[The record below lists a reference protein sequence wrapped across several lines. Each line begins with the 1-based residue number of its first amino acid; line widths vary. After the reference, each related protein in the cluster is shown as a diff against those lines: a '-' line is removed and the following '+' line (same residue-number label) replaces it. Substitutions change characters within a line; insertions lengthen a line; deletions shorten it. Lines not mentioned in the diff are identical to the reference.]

1 MINIEQKKIEF
12 AGKRATIKT
21 EINNKIAI
29 MQIEHRTAMLK
40 LENELREKLIALQA
54 DEDKVLRQ
62 YQQERH
68 EENLRRYSEIEKLRK
83 ESLEQ

>member
-12 AGKRATIKT
+12 AGKRASVKT

-29 MQIEHRTAMLK
+29 LNMEHRTAVLK
-40 LENELREKLIALQA
+40 LENELREKLISLQA
-54 DEDKVLRQ
+54 EEDKILRQ

-68 EENLRRYSEIEKLRK
+68 EESLRK
-83 ESLEQ
+83 YEELKKAKESAVN